1 MGLVL
6 EDTLPD
12 RQSVLG
18 WVTGL
23 RTSVLMRGYSA
34 NDVDKVRRNVKWE
47 NKRDIL
53 TKREE
58 KMKKGKGKVL
68 GIVVV
73 IEDKPGLRE
82 WWKVCTGKRIT
93 NSIGSFFS
101 DVEIGLLPEGLF
113 RCVKTT

>member
-12 RQSVLG
+12 HQSVLG

-53 TKREE
+53 TKRED
-58 KMKKGKGKVL
+58 KKKKGQGKHQ
-68 GIVVV
+68 
-73 IEDKPGLRE
+73 EYQ
-82 WWKVCTGKRIT
+82 
-93 NSIGSFFS
+93 
-101 DVEIGLLPEGLF
+101 
-113 RCVKTT
+113 